1 MQVSVIIPTYNEEAT
16 IRQVLDMVLA
26 RVENLHEVIVI
37 DDGSTD
43 GTAEICQEFEQKIH
57 WSTLFASTK
66 MAEKPKR

>member
-43 GTAEICQEFEQKIH
+43 GTADICQEF
-57 WSTLFASTK
+57 
-66 MAEKPKR
+66 